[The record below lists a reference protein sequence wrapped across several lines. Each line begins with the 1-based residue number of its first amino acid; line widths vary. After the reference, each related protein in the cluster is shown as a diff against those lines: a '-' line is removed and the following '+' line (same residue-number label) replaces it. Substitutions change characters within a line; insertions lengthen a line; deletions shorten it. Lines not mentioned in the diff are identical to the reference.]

1 MDTRLVKGVNAQAGT
16 LWAVDSYYE
25 GYDGSLASLDVVI
38 DGVKY
43 PVLPD
48 NTNNRYL
55 WIVNNKISNQVGGL
69 AGVISASNS
78 HIYLSTTDGSYQSPS
93 SQGNFFGGRRLEA
106 SAYFIN
112 KNKGYAG
119 AGVLNAVQDSVIVL
133 KGAYFDANEGINGG
147 CIMLISSSLKVT
159 LSQMSNNKAL

>member
-1 MDTRLVKGVNAQAGT
+1 

-25 GYDGSLASLDVVI
+25 GYDGSVASLDVVI
-38 DGVKY
+38 DGVTY

-48 NTNNRYL
+48 STNNKYL

-93 SQGNFFGGRRLEA
+93 SQGNFLGGRRLE
-106 SAYFIN
+106 SSTYFIS
-112 KNKGYAG
+112 KNKGYGG
-119 AGVLNAVQDSVIVL
+119 AGVINAVQDSVIVL
-133 KGAYFDANEGINGG
+133 KGVNFNANEGINGG
-147 CIMLISSSLKVT
+147 CIMVISSSLKVT
-159 LSQMSNNKAL
+159 LS